1 MKRVQIPILFAL
13 ALMLGTSR
21 LSADEI
27 KGKVKSV
34 DSDKHIITLTIG
46 DAEKTFDV
54 ATDAKVTG
62 LFGKKLKKAVS
73 QDVQGGL
80 KGVKEGSEVTLT
92 SETKEGK
99 VTVTQVKLEGLQP
112 KVKVKK
118 KKKNKN
124 A

>member
-1 MKRVQIPILFAL
+1 MKRVRIPALFAL
-13 ALMLGTSR
+13 VLALGATQLP
-21 LSADEI
+21 AEEI

-34 DSDKHIITLTIG
+34 DPDKHTVTLAVG

-54 ATDAKVTG
+54 AADAKVTG

-92 SETKEGK
+92 SEAKEGK
-99 VTVTQVKLEGLQP
+99 ATVTQVRLEGLQP
-112 KVKVKK
+112 KVKK
-118 KKKNKN
+118 KKKNKS